1 MRRVLALTAFMA
13 LGAAL
18 SVSFM
23 LVPTEAS
30 RAAAETG
37 DFVIPAA
44 EGYGATN
51 CLASGEACGAVIARS
66 WCNAHGFAEVVR
78 FGAQAETGALAI
90 SCAR

>member
-1 MRRVLALTAFMA
+1 MRRVLALIAFMA

-30 RAAAETG
+30 RASAETG
-37 DFVIPAA
+37 EFAIPAA

-51 CLASGEACGAVIARS
+51 CLVQGEACGAVIAQS
-66 WCNAHGFAEVVR
+66 WCNAHGFSRAVR
-78 FGAQAETGALAI
+78 FGADTTGALAI

>member
-1 MRRVLALTAFMA
+1 MRRVVALTAFLA

-18 SVSFM
+18 SLSFM

-30 RAAAETG
+30 RAASETG

-44 EGYGATN
+44 DGYGATR
-51 CLASGEACGAVIARS
+51 CLERGEECGAIVAQS
-66 WCNAHGFAEVVR
+66 WCNAHGFSRAVR
-78 FGAQAETGALAI
+78 FGAGEEGALAI